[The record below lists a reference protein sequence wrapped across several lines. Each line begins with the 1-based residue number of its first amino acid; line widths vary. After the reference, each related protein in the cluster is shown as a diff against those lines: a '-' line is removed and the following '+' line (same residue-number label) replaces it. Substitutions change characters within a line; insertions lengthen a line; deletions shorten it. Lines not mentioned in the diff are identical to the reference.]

1 MRDASRRV
9 ARVSSRLRQR
19 GGAVDGVTYPS
30 QIPIRVTFGGRRRRG
45 GLWRTAASSQRSA
58 EPSKSPLI
66 RDGYPSG
73 SSRRS
78 FATVRRA
85 AGSSSSPPALPPC
98 PGGDFFPRPR
108 ARGGGRRRLAG
119 AAGSPCAAARGRA
132 PSHDRGSAGP
142 ARLQA
147 KRCKQA
153 GFRCKRGGRRTGVKP
168 RNTAAGDGGAVRA
181 CEATHLA
188 MLPKYLDAEGDVA
201 GGGAGR
207 VVGAGTRDDQ
217 GGDGR
222 FALGAA
228 ERVLGRRGQ

>member
-98 PGGDFFPRPR
+98 PWGDFFPRPR
-108 ARGGGRRRLAG
+108 ERRRTPPAG
-119 AAGSPCAAARGRA
+119 
-132 PSHDRGSAGP
+132 
-142 ARLQA
+142 
-147 KRCKQA
+147 
-153 GFRCKRGGRRTGVKP
+153 RGGRF
-168 RNTAAGDGGAVRA
+168 AVRS
-181 CEATHLA
+181 
-188 MLPKYLDAEGDVA
+188 
-201 GGGAGR
+201 
-207 VVGAGTRDDQ
+207 GAGTRSESRSRL
-217 GGDGR
+217 GGPC
-222 FALGAA
+222 APP
-228 ERVLGRRGQ
+228 GQTLQTSGLSV